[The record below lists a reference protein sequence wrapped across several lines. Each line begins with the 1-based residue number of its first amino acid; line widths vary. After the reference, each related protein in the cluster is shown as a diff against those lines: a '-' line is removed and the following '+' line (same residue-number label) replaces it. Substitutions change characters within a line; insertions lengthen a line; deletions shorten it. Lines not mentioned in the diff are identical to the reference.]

1 MTAGAQAT
9 FRTFAYGSNMLS
21 ARLKARC
28 PSARPRGV
36 AQLPSH
42 ELRWHKRSLDGSGKC
57 DVVPASSDLT
67 VFGVVYE
74 VDANEKPALDQ
85 AEGLGHGYDLK
96 DATVILNGDAVAASI
111 YFATKADPAL
121 KPYTWYKA
129 LVVAGAKEHGLPTSY
144 IARLEGV
151 EASEDPDRARHDS
164 NMRIISVAGRLRG
177 ANA

>member
-1 MTAGAQAT
+1 MTAGAQTT

-36 AQLPSH
+36 ARLPGH
-42 ELRWHKRSLDGSGKC
+42 ELRWHKRSMDGSGKC
-57 DVVPASSDLT
+57 DVVPASSDLA

-74 VDANEKPALDQ
+74 IDANEKPALDQ
-85 AEGLGHGYDLK
+85 AEGLGHGYDKK
-96 DATVILNGDAVAASI
+96 DATVILNGVAVTVSI

-129 LVVAGAKEHGLPTSY
+129 LVVAGAKEHGLPAPY
-144 IARLEGV
+144 IASLETV
-151 EASEDPDRARHDS
+151 EASEDANRTRHDR
-164 NMRIISVAGRLRG
+164 NMRIVSAAGHLDG
-177 ANA
+177 AQA